1 MYHAAIPMPLSM
13 VFAKITVILS
23 MIKGKMSAGMKYL
36 RPPFVS
42 HHWGWGMA
50 LGMLLLAFLLA
61 ERYLPLP
68 LPGTSFLLQSV
79 NSRLAGELAQ
89 ARLQVDEIRQKFEQA
104 EQAGRT
110 LGFQE
115 LNFNGKYP
123 VLVFRNNQLLLW
135 TNNRFWL
142 NREDLNGKFDVQT
155 MSNAGGTFIIYKQSV
170 RQSNGDRVHFAALI
184 PLEFRYKINAPLLK
198 PGINP
203 DIFPDDKVSI
213 SRNPE
218 EGLAIKAEDGRY
230 LFSIVLPDNYHFSG
244 GLSEENLI
252 LLLVVGG
259 LLIAGWLVRNQM
271 NAYLSTARY
280 SDGLILLATFLIGV
294 RLVLLLADEPAAFN
308 RLPLFSSSSFAS
320 SVISR
325 SLGDLLINILFVF
338 LICSY
343 GYLYYPRLIE
353 RRHLQVLRTRYA
365 WVGSILL
372 ALLSHAFFFFHF
384 SLLRNLYFNS
394 QIRLDITFDL
404 GFDILKITSLLIF
417 LLSSFVFFFISHM
430 AMRLSSSM
438 LPDRRQTAA
447 TIVIGG
453 LISVVLMQIAHAGI
467 EWYTLLLCTGYML
480 VVSMGNLTRKVK
492 SFNYFSYLYLCLSAT
507 ITATMGAF
515 AIYQFEQQIRLESK
529 QKVAA
534 QLVEGNDKLGEFL
547 LQQALKKIQVDQT
560 IINRMLTSYS
570 GKDIIIQKVKKQH
583 IDKYFDNYE
592 TNVLLFDGN
601 GEPYNYNTTYD
612 SLMLAFDR
620 EKYKT
625 EYPNILY
632 INRLNGEIPMYVCF
646 TDLMRNDMRIGRMV
660 IELRQKRITP
670 FGAYP
675 SFQRTAELLPDAIEK
690 GMSYAIITN
699 GKQTY
704 SSSNFNYT
712 PALLKAL
719 DITTVAPDNIP
730 VSRTINN
737 FHHLILSPKEDVQV
751 IVSSPIYPAQNII
764 ANFSFLFLVLLGGKL
779 VILIIYRLRRGMWQL
794 LRSQMSLTT
803 RIQIYLN
810 LAFFAPLI
818 VVSVIITSLLNN
830 QNRREIQ
837 EAYIEKAV
845 NISTNS
851 GIAADIEAYNSGAMS
866 KDRLEDNTGK
876 IAQLANVYMNLY
888 SRSGRLLASNESFS
902 YQSGLVTD
910 LINPQALAEL
920 NMNPQGRT
928 ILSEVIGSLTY
939 SSVYVAVRS
948 AASGDITGIIGI
960 PFFESQRNAE
970 KRIISVLSSI
980 MNVFTFIFLGMAV
993 ISYLA
998 SRVLTEPLRMITKT
1012 IGRTSLNKPNE
1023 PLNYSSADEI
1033 GLLVD
1038 AYNRMLKQLEES
1050 KEALSRSEKESA
1062 WREMARQV
1070 AHEIKNPLTPMK
1082 LTMQHL
1088 QRMLSPENPR
1098 VGRSLETLLSQ
1109 VDTLSDIATSFASF
1123 ANMPIPKNE
1132 EFEIGELLK
1141 QTCLL
1146 HHNEDNANV
1155 TLKIPA
1161 GQFFVHGDRQLMGQI
1176 ITNLII
1182 NGIQSVPHGKQP
1194 HIQVALERMENERIL
1209 ISVTDNGVGI
1219 PDNIAGKVFLPNFS
1233 TKFSGSGIGLALAKR
1248 GVEHAGGRIW
1258 FETQTL
1264 VGTTFFIEL
1273 PLLRVLAGSE
1283 QPTAEIPAA
1292 FIKQVSQ

>member
-1 MYHAAIPMPLSM
+1 
-13 VFAKITVILS
+13 
-23 MIKGKMSAGMKYL
+23 MIKTKIGAGIKYL
-36 RPPFVS
+36 YSLMVS
-42 HHWGWGMA
+42 CRWRWTMS

-68 LPGTSFLLQSV
+68 LPGTNFLLQAV
-79 NSRLAGELAQ
+79 NNRLASELAQ
-89 ARLQVDEIRQKFEQA
+89 ARQQVDEIRQQFEQA
-104 EQAGRT
+104 EQAGRS
-110 LGFQE
+110 LGFQD

-123 VLVFRNNQLLLW
+123 LLVFRNNQLLLW

-142 NREDLNGKFDVQT
+142 NREDLNGKFDVQA
-155 MSNAGGTFIIYKQSV
+155 MSHAGGTFIIYKQSV
-170 RQSNGDRVHFAALI
+170 RQNNGDRVHFAALI
-184 PLEFRYKINAPLLK
+184 PLELRYKTNAPLLK
-198 PGINP
+198 PGVNP
-203 DIFPDDKVSI
+203 DIFPDEKVSI
-213 SRNPE
+213 SRNPD
-218 EGLAIKAEDGRY
+218 EGIAIKSEDGRY
-230 LFSIVLPDNYHFSG
+230 LFSISLPDNYHFSG
-244 GLSEENLI
+244 GFSEENLM
-252 LLLVVGG
+252 LLLVLGS
-259 LLIAGWLVRNQM
+259 LLIAGWQVRHQINV
-271 NAYLSTARY
+271 YLKARRY
-280 SDGLILLATFLIGV
+280 SDGLILLATFLIGA

-308 RLPLFSSSSFAS
+308 RLSLFSSSSFAS
-320 SVISR
+320 SVVSR
-325 SLGDLLINILFVF
+325 SLGDLFINILFVF
-338 LICSY
+338 LISGY
-343 GYLYYPRLIE
+343 SYLYYPRLIE
-353 RRHLQVLRTRYA
+353 RQQIHALRTRYA
-365 WVGSILL
+365 WIGSIIL
-372 ALLSHAFFFFHF
+372 AIFSHAFFFFHF

-394 QIRLDITFDL
+394 QIRLDITSAP
-404 GFDILKITSLLIF
+404 GFDIFKATSLLIF
-417 LLSSFVFFFISHM
+417 LLSSFVFFFISHI
-430 AMRLSSSM
+430 AMRLASSM
-438 LPDRRQTAA
+438 LPDRRQVSVAIA
-447 TIVIGG
+447 IGG
-453 LISVVLMQIAHAGI
+453 LLSVVFMQIVQADI
-467 EWYTLLLCTGYML
+467 EWYTLLLCSVYLL
-480 VVSMGNLTRKVK
+480 VVSLGNLTRKVK

-507 ITATMGAF
+507 VTAVMGAF
-515 AIYQFEQQIRLESK
+515 AIYQFEQQMRMENK
-529 QKVAA
+529 YKVAF

-547 LQQALKKIQVDQT
+547 LQQALNKIQGDQT

-570 GKDIIIQKVKKQH
+570 SKDIIIQKVKKQH

-592 TNVLLFDGN
+592 TNVLLFDGK
-601 GEPYNYNTTYD
+601 GEPYNYNTSYD
-612 SLMLAFDR
+612 SLMQTLDK

-646 TDLMRNDMRIGRMV
+646 TDLTRNNVRIGRMV
-660 IELRQKRITP
+660 IEMRQKRTTP
-670 FGAYP
+670 FGIYP

-690 GMSYAIITN
+690 GISYAIITN
-699 GKQTY
+699 GELTH

-712 PALLKAL
+712 PALLKSLNLANL
-719 DITTVAPDNIP
+719 PPNNIP
-730 VSRTINN
+730 ISRTINN
-737 FHHLILSPKEDVQV
+737 FRHLMLSPKNGIQV

-779 VILIIYRLRRGMWQL
+779 LILIIYGLRRGMWQL
-794 LRSQMSLTT
+794 LRSQMSLTA

-818 VVSVIITSLLNN
+818 VVSIIITSLLNN

-845 NISTNS
+845 TISTNA
-851 GIAADIEAYNSGAMS
+851 GIAADMEAYSKGMLS
-866 KDRLEDNTGK
+866 KDQLEDNIGK
-876 IAQLANVYMNLY
+876 VARLANIYMNLY
-888 SRSGRLLASNESFS
+888 SRSGRLLASNEPFS

-948 AASGDITGIIGI
+948 SASSTITGIIGI

-980 MNVFTFIFLGMAV
+980 MNVFTFIFICMAV
-993 ISYLA
+993 ISYLT

-1012 IGRTSLNKPNE
+1012 IRRTSLNKPNE
-1023 PLNYSSADEI
+1023 LLHYSSNDEI

-1082 LTMQHL
+1082 LTLQHL
-1088 QRMLSPENPR
+1088 QRMLAPENPR
-1098 VGRSLETLLSQ
+1098 VGRSLETLLTQ

-1132 EFEIGELLK
+1132 AFDIGELLK

-1146 HHNEDNANV
+1146 HHNEENANV
-1155 TLKIPA
+1155 SLSLPDGK
-1161 GQFFVHGDRQLMGQI
+1161 FFVNGDRQLMGQI

-1182 NGIQSVPHGKQP
+1182 NGIQAVPHGKQP
-1194 HIQVALERMENERIL
+1194 MIEVALKRMENERIL

-1219 PDNIAGKVFLPNFS
+1219 PDNIAPKVFLPNFS

-1258 FETQTL
+1258 FETQVL

-1273 PLLRVLAGSE
+1273 PLLRTLADSK
-1283 QPTAEIPAA
+1283 QPTVELPVAS
-1292 FIKQVSQ
+1292 IKQVSQ